1 MLILN
6 ILIAVPALVLTLLAL
21 WFGLQVVVACLPK
34 NIQQPHSNAAASGRI
49 VVLVPAHNEST
60 NIIPTLRAFHAQGPA
75 GLRVL
80 VVADN
85 CNDDTAQV
93 AKAEGVE
100 VIERHDPTQRGKGYA
115 LDFGIQH
122 LKKTAPPDT
131 VIVLDA
137 DCIPEPGAIARMADI
152 STQTKR
158 PVQALYLMKSLGQQS
173 VKSRIAEFAWLVKNH
188 VRARGLH
195 WFGLPCQLTGSG
207 MAFPWHVLQEAPL
220 ATGEIVEDM
229 KLGITLAAR
238 GYAPLFCEQAVV
250 SSTFPTNDEG
260 VRSQRKRWE
269 HGHLAMI
276 RNEGLP
282 NLRRAMQKGNSDLFF
297 MALDLCIPPLAL
309 LLMLNM
315 AWLLLSGIYWALLGS
330 TWALTLSAIGMLIT
344 AASVTLA
351 WYKFGRYVVSGS
363 DLLRVP
369 VYMLSKLSVYAGFL
383 FRRQTTW
390 VRSKR
395 DNEPK

>member
-1 MLILN
+1 MTLILN
-6 ILIAVPALVLTLLAL
+6 MLISLPALLLTLLAL
-21 WFGLQVVVACLPK
+21 WFGMQVVAACLPGRT
-34 NIQQPHSNAAASGRI
+34 PTRDNATACGRLA
-49 VVLVPAHNEST
+49 VLIPAHNEST
-60 NIIPTLRAFHAQGPA
+60 NMIPTLRAVHSQGLA

-85 CNDDTAQV
+85 CSDDTAQV
-93 AKAEGVE
+93 AKNEGAE
-100 VIERHDPTQRGKGYA
+100 VIERSDPTRRGKGYA

-122 LKKTAPPDT
+122 LKAAPPDT
-131 VIVLDA
+131 VIVMDA
-137 DCIPEPGAIARMADI
+137 DCLPAPGAMARMVELA
-152 STQTKR
+152 TQTQR
-158 PVQALYLMKSLGQQS
+158 PVQALYLMNNPNQPT

-207 MAFPWHVLQEAPL
+207 MAFPWHVLQGVPL

-238 GYAPLFCEQAVV
+238 GYAPVFCEQAMV
-250 SSTFPTNDEG
+250 SSTFPANDEG

-269 HGHLAMI
+269 HGHLAI
-276 RNEGLP
+276 IWNEGLP
-282 NLRRAMQKGNSDLFF
+282 NLGRALLNRDQNLLF

-309 LLMLNM
+309 LVMMNM
-315 AWLLLSGIYWALLGS
+315 VWLIVASIYWAWLGS
-330 TWALTLSAIGMLIT
+330 AWALTISLIGMLIT

-351 WYKFGRYVVSGS
+351 WYKFGRSVVTGT
-363 DLLRVP
+363 DMLRVP
-369 VYMLSKLSVYAGFL
+369 IYMLSKLSVYAGFL

>member
-1 MLILN
+1 MLILDM
-6 ILIAVPALVLTLLAL
+6 LIALPALVLALLAL
-21 WFGLQVVVACLPK
+21 WFGLQVAAACLQGK
-34 NIQQPHSNAAASGRI
+34 AQPHRNPAAGGRI
-49 VVLVPAHNEST
+49 VVLVPAHNESI
-60 NIIPTLRAFHAQGPA
+60 NIIPTLRAVHAQGPA
-75 GLRVL
+75 SLHVL

-93 AKAEGVE
+93 AKAEGAE
-100 VIERHDPTQRGKGYA
+100 VIERRDPTRRGKGYA

-122 LKKTAPPDT
+122 LRQQTPPDT
-131 VIVLDA
+131 VVILDA
-137 DCIPEPGAIARMADI
+137 DCIPEPGAIVRMADI
-152 STQTKR
+152 STQTQR
-158 PVQALYLMKSLGQQS
+158 PVQALYLMKNQS
-173 VKSRIAEFAWLVKNH
+173 QPPVKSRIAEFAWLVKNH

-207 MAFPWHVLQEAPL
+207 MAFPWHVLQEAHL

-238 GYAPLFCEQAVV
+238 GYAPVFCEQAVV
-250 SSTFPTNDEG
+250 SSTFPTHEEG

-282 NLRRAMQKGNSDLFF
+282 SLGRALQKRNLDLFF

-309 LLMLNM
+309 LLILNM
-315 AWLLLSGIYWALLGS
+315 AWLLLSAIYWAWLGS
-330 TWALTLSAIGMLIT
+330 PWALTISVVGMLIT

-351 WYKFGRYVVSGS
+351 WYKFGRSVVSGR